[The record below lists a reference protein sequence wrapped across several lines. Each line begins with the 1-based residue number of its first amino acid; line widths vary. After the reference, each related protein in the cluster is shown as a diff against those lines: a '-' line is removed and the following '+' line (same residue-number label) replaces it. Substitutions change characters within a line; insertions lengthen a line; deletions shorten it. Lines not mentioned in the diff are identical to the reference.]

1 MDLFKKPE
9 ALFALKAVREA
20 CVIAE
25 RVAAEMA
32 HGAQDKP
39 DNSPVTVADF
49 AIQALIAERLEKAFP
64 QDCLVGEES
73 ADELRAPARVPMLNQ
88 ITAFAGQALNGLGN
102 EETLRLIDRGKGNPA
117 SADAPAGKPCKRF
130 WTVDPID
137 GTKGFLRG
145 EQYAVALALLENGRP
160 VFSVL
165 GCPRL
170 GPSGTFQKNGPGI
183 LVAAFQGG
191 GTWLSTL
198 DQEKFTRLH
207 VSARSRPAELHVLRS
222 VEASHAN
229 ADHLAPVFAK
239 HGMTISPMLMDSQA
253 KYAVVAMGV
262 SDLFFYLVSR
272 RNPAQRMKIWDVAPG
287 ALVVEE
293 AGGKITDM
301 QGGVLDYTCGDTL
314 AKNPGLVITNGRYHD
329 AALALL
335 QEAEKFR

>member
-32 HGAQDKP
+32 HDAQDKP

-49 AIQALIAERLEKAFP
+49 AVQALISERLEKAFP

-73 ADELRAPARVPMLNQ
+73 ADELRAPARTAMLNQ
-88 ITAFAGQALNGLGN
+88 ITAFAGRALAGLHN
-102 EETLRLIDRGKGNPA
+102 PETLRLIDRGKG
-117 SADAPAGKPCKRF
+117 KPCKRF
-130 WTVDPID
+130 WTLDPID

-170 GPSGTFQKNGPGI
+170 GADGSFQKKGPGI
-183 LVAAFQGG
+183 IAAAFAGG
-191 GTWLSTL
+191 GAWLSPL

-207 VSARSRPAELHVLRS
+207 VSARSQVADLHVLRS

-239 HGMTISPMLMDSQA
+239 HGIAASPMLMDSQA

-301 QGGVLDYTCGDTL
+301 QGGTLDYTCGDTL
-314 AKNPGLVITNGRYHD
+314 EKNPGLVITNGLYHD
-329 AALALL
+329 KALEILR
-335 QEAEKFR
+335 EAEKARA